1 MEKRR
6 NDPPTRSVLLN
17 FRFIGTALVGSLTM
31 GMVSV
36 FAPLSEQIATLGIS
50 ISILAGL
57 FLAFIEQ
64 EEWRERRRGELLSL
78 LRVPLSLAPDHELFD
93 QYRSFSESIAELARR
108 GDPVLRRFAHLKLTS
123 LAVEV
128 QSLARGT
135 IVFAGTETWR
145 TVYEQL
151 LESPGLDSY
160 RSIAWVKTADYW
172 QDRPGRQSMRL
183 NFEMARR
190 GMSIERILILR
201 EELWPPGRRLP
212 ASAIRPW
219 IDEQQANGIRV
230 SLVRESEI
238 LSEPDLLA
246 DFGIYGERA
255 TGIHELDE
263 QGRTLRFILQFD
275 LEGLHLASDRWTR
288 LALYASQYS
297 DLLDRKT
304 GGD

>member
-1 MEKRR
+1 M
-6 NDPPTRSVLLN
+6 
-17 FRFIGTALVGSLTM
+17 
-31 GMVSV
+31 
-36 FAPLSEQIATLGIS
+36 
-50 ISILAGL
+50 
-57 FLAFIEQ
+57 
-64 EEWRERRRGELLSL
+64 
-78 LRVPLSLAPDHELFD
+78 
-93 QYRSFSESIAELARR
+93 
-108 GDPVLRRFAHLKLTS
+108 LKLTS
-123 LAVEV
+123 LAAEV

-135 IVFAGTETWR
+135 IVFSSTETWR

-160 RSIAWVKTADYW
+160 RSVAWVKTGDYW

-183 NFEMARR
+183 NFEMVRR

-219 IDEQQANGIRV
+219 IDEQHAHGIRV

-275 LEGLHLASDRWTR
+275 LEGLKLASDRWSR
-288 LALYASQYS
+288 LALYASPYS
-297 DLLDRKT
+297 DLLDRKA